1 MPMTSP
7 EPPAQPPPPPASP
20 PTVSAGSRTVPPPPP
35 HAPAA
40 ADLTAG
46 GRAASDAAQTGAAV
60 TGTAAH
66 RGAWLEPTAT
76 SMQPQTHP
84 SPQPACPPGPKV
96 IAFSDARTAVLAN
109 PVRRWV
115 ARIID
120 LAFVNALTAVVL
132 LAFSL
137 IGAAIGRANSSEAVE
152 GMLMAQAGRLGGYL
166 LAFLLVI
173 TLLWTYELIMVAVWG
188 ATVGKMLM
196 RIRVVR
202 AAEGTRPG
210 FGRSFLRWLIPGL
223 CAYVPFVGGFG
234 TLLCYLTLFIDTK
247 RRQGLHDKAASTVV
261 ISTADR

>member
-20 PTVSAGSRTVPPPPP
+20 PTVSAGSRTVTPPPP

-66 RGAWLEPTAT
+66 RGAWLEPT
-76 SMQPQTHP
+76 
-84 SPQPACPPGPKV
+84 
-96 IAFSDARTAVLAN
+96 
-109 PVRRWV
+109 
-115 ARIID
+115 
-120 LAFVNALTAVVL
+120 
-132 LAFSL
+132 
-137 IGAAIGRANSSEAVE
+137 
-152 GMLMAQAGRLGGYL
+152 
-166 LAFLLVI
+166 
-173 TLLWTYELIMVAVWG
+173 YELIMVAIWG
-188 ATVGKMLM
+188 ARVGKMLM
-196 RIRVVR
+196 RIHVVS

-210 FGRSFLRWLIPGL
+210 FGRSLLRWLIPGL